1 MAYAAAISTVIFI
14 YFTAVIASHET
25 CNMAVL
31 TDTQLRQE
39 IRNEV
44 NGVKLYFKYISC
56 TVEKT
61 ENCVGLESIVVI

>member
-14 YFTAVIASHET
+14 YFTVVIASHET

-44 NGVKLYFKYISC
+44 NGVKLYFKIYISC
-56 TVEKT
+56 TVKKQRT
-61 ENCVGLESIVVI
+61 V

>member
-14 YFTAVIASHET
+14 YFTVVIASHET

-44 NGVKLYFKYISC
+44 NGAKLYLRVWSSSAFLALSQNK
-56 TVEKT
+56 E
-61 ENCVGLESIVVI
+61 G

>member
-1 MAYAAAISTVIFI
+1 MAYAAAISTVVFI
-14 YFTAVIASHET
+14 YFTVVIASHET

-44 NGVKLYFKYISC
+44 NGVKLYIRVCSSAAFLAFSKQR
-56 TVEKT
+56 ET
-61 ENCVGLESIVVI
+61 E